1 MIKKRN
7 LKSFQESDD
16 ALTSIVVTVM
26 LIGIIMGLIIG
37 PILTVQ
43 IPNEIEDNEALHMD
57 EVSQSFSDL
66 RSTINTLIDENE
78 IGVNAPNRIELGTKT
93 NNFLDVGSTG
103 SLSIKPYESQVTI
116 YDSEDNKSIYA
127 IGKGRIEYESNNIYF
142 NQQSYIYENN
152 GILVEQ
158 GGHSTVKTGPVLDI
172 YEDPTFGNLTLSMS
186 VIHIV
191 GYPDTLG
198 GSKSQVIQTT
208 LTAAET
214 NEYIWTIP
222 ENVTIEVETLYPD
235 AWIKY
240 YNNYLY
246 NKTNFN
252 TSNVD
257 IAVEDGDG
265 DLYLIM
271 INFKQVSYLTI
282 EIAVVDT
289 KLG

>member
-1 MIKKRN
+1 MIKNRN

-26 LIGIIMGLIIG
+26 LIAIIMGLIIS
-37 PILTVQ
+37 PILTIQ
-43 IPNEIEDNEALHMD
+43 LPNEIEYNEALHMD

-66 RSTINTLIDENE
+66 RSTINTLIDERE

-93 NNFLDVGSTG
+93 NNFLDVGSSG
-103 SLSIKPYESQVTI
+103 SISIKPYESQVKV
-116 YDSEDNKSIYA
+116 YDTEDNQSIFA
-127 IGKGRIEYESNNIYF
+127 LGLGRIEYESNNIYF
-142 NQQSYIYENN
+142 DQQTYIYENN

-158 GGHSTVKTGPVLDI
+158 GGYSTVKTGPVLDI
-172 YEDPTFGNLTLSMS
+172 YEDGITGNMTLSMS
-186 VIHIV
+186 VIHLV

-198 GSKSQVIQTT
+198 GSKSQVIRTT

-214 NEYIWTIP
+214 NEYVWSIP
-222 ENVTIEVETLYPD
+222 ENVTIEIETLHPE

-246 NKTNFN
+246 NVTNLN
-252 TSNVD
+252 TLKAD
-257 IAVEDGDG
+257 ITVEEGAGDN
-265 DLYLIM
+265 YLISV
-271 INFKQVSYLTI
+271 NFKQVSFLTI